1 MKDHHLH
8 LCEAIAPEQKD
19 PCEDIGK
26 ALKHNH
32 SLVPGNSGC
41 FLIFFVL
48 PRAPG
53 KICEEEDED
62 KEAEVGVGPHRV
74 DLVVELVLGE
84 EVRVGKEVVPD
95 EICAYS

>member
-26 ALKHNH
+26 TLKNDH
-32 SLVPGNSGC
+32 SLVPGNSAF

-53 KICEEEDED
+53 KICEEEDKD

-74 DLVVELVLGE
+74 DLVVELVLGNE
-84 EVRVGKEVVPD
+84 PSVGKDVVCD

>member
-1 MKDHHLH
+1 M
-8 LCEAIAPEQKD
+8 IT
-19 PCEDIGK
+19 
-26 ALKHNH
+26 
-32 SLVPGNSGC
+32 SY
-41 FLIFFVL
+41 FFVL

-53 KICEEEDED
+53 KICEEKDED

-84 EVRVGKEVVPD
+84 EVRVCKDVVRD

>member
-1 MKDHHLH
+1 MEDHHLH
-8 LCEAIAPEQKD
+8 LCQAIAPEQKD

-32 SLVPGNSGC
+32 SFVPGNSAC
-41 FLIFFVL
+41 FLNYFVL

-53 KICEEEDED
+53 KICEEEDKD

-74 DLVVELVLGE
+74 DLVVELVLADDI
-84 EVRVGKEVVPD
+84 RVGRDVVRD
-95 EICAYS
+95 IKCA